1 MISSTILYIMKE
13 INEKKPNSA
22 TKRASRERFYT
33 KLSSQRKML
42 SQDTKDL
49 RVLNAL
55 KSGFTPEE
63 DFELSETD
71 QLALERH
78 NTYMES
84 ESTNKISG
92 IQSDIRLNAAISRGK

>member
-1 MISSTILYIMKE
+1 MK
-13 INEKKPNSA
+13 NNNDKKPNSA
-22 TKRASRERFYT
+22 KTRVARELFYS

-42 SQDTKDL
+42 SKDNKDL

-55 KSGFTPEE
+55 KDGFTTEL

-71 QLALERH
+71 RIALDKH
-78 NTYMES
+78 NSHMVS
-84 ESTNKISG
+84 ESSNQISG